1 MRATITVL
9 FASVLL
15 LAAVLPALNPRSQQA
30 YAYPPG
36 VGILSKAKNCLA
48 CHANNGPWAAE
59 EKTIIDII
67 EKDSKKSFRQPDG
80 SFLVQVKRHESLT
93 VRTVIGY
100 KKNDANVAP
109 YRNGWI
115 YVDPTTIE
123 SSSLSKFA
131 PGWDVSLQ
139 LSCRLVGDNLEGYE
153 DCSLT
158 VLPMTIRPLDAA
170 RNAQLILQGML
181 TRGESVKGKAKEGMV
196 GNYFERKVMLRVL
209 D

>member
-9 FASVLL
+9 FVTVLL
-15 LAAVLPALNPRSQQA
+15 LAAVDPALNPRSQQA

-80 SFLVQVKRHESLT
+80 SFLLQVKRHESLT

-131 PGWDVSLQ
+131 PGWDVTLQ

-158 VLPMTIRPLDAA
+158 VLPMTIRPVDAA
-170 RNAQLILQGML
+170 RDAQLILQGML
-181 TRGESVKGKAKEGMV
+181 TRGESVKGKGKEGMV
-196 GNYFERKVMLRVL
+196 GNYFERKVMLRVF